1 MKKYLS
7 YILMFLFSFLI
18 IFNVSA
24 EELSNITSRNVLF
37 INADKDEVIYEKA
50 SNDKVLIASLTK
62 IMTALVGIENIDN
75 IDEKIVITNDMIKDI
90 EIDYTKVGFKVGDTV
105 TYKDVLYG
113 ILLKSGADATNI
125 IAISTSST
133 IDNFVEKMNQ
143 KAKELKMRDTHFTNT
158 IGKDNENHYS
168 TAKDLLI
175 LLKYAYKNDTFRE
188 IFTTENYITTDSK
201 YNISG
206 PLKYLHND
214 DFKMDY
220 VKGAKT
226 GYTKAAGHCL
236 ASVAKNKKDE
246 FLLVTIGN
254 DSQDKTA
261 YFIDSKNIYD
271 YYFNNYDYKKIL
283 NKKDTIVKL
292 KTQYDEKIVI
302 KSKESVTKYIDKSLS
317 KDDLTYEFDG
327 KKVLKKGIK
336 KNDKIGTFYIK
347 DKDKILYEKI
357 IRSPKTVRMT
367 FNYFINHNKI
377 ELILLF
383 ILTILLIVSMNKLIK
398 NRKNKYR

>member
-7 YILMFLFSFLI
+7 YILIFLFSFLI

-24 EELSNITSRNVLF
+24 EELPNIESKNVLF
-37 INADKDEVIYEKA
+37 INVDKNEVIYEKA
-50 SNDKVLIASLTK
+50 PSDKVLIASLTK
-62 IMTALVGIENIDN
+62 VMTALVGIENIEN

-90 EIDYTKVGFKVGDTV
+90 EVDYTKVGFKVGDTV

-168 TAKDLLI
+168 TAKDLSI

-188 IFTTENYITTDSK
+188 IFTTENYITSDSK

-214 DFKMDY
+214 DLKMDY

-236 ASVAKNKKDE
+236 MSVAENKGDE
-246 FLLVTIGN
+246 FLLVTMGN
-254 DSQDKTA
+254 DLQNSSA
-261 YFIDSKNIYD
+261 YFSDSKNIYD

-283 NKKDTIVKL
+283 KKKDTIVKL

-302 KSKESVTKYIDKSLS
+302 KSKENITKYINKSLT
-317 KDDLTYEFDG
+317 KKDLTYEFDG

-367 FNYFINHNKI
+367 FNYFINHNKV
-377 ELILLF
+377 ELIILF
-383 ILTILLIVSMNKLIK
+383 ILTILLIVSVHKLIK
-398 NRKNKYR
+398 NRKNKHR

>member
-7 YILMFLFSFLI
+7 YILIFLFSFLI

-24 EELSNITSRNVLF
+24 EELPNIESKNVLF
-37 INADKDEVIYEKA
+37 INADRNEVIYEKA
-50 SNDKVLIASLTK
+50 PSDKVLIASLTK
-62 IMTALVGIENIDN
+62 VMTALVGIENIGN

-90 EIDYTKVGFKVGDTV
+90 EIDYTKVGFKVGDTI

-168 TAKDLLI
+168 TAKDLSI

-188 IFTTENYITTDSK
+188 IFTTENYITSDSK

-214 DFKMDY
+214 DLKMDY

-236 ASVAKNKKDE
+236 VSVAKNNNDE

-254 DSQDKTA
+254 DSQNATA
-261 YFIDSKNIYD
+261 YFTDAKNIYD

-283 NKKDTIVKL
+283 KKKDTIVKL

-302 KSKESVTKYIDKSLS
+302 KSKENITKYINKSLT
-317 KDDLTYEFDG
+317 KKDLTYEFDG

-367 FNYFINHNKI
+367 FNYFINHNKV
-377 ELILLF
+377 ELVVLF
-383 ILTILLIVSMNKLIK
+383 ILTILLIVSVHKLIK
-398 NRKNKYR
+398 NRKNKHR

>member
-7 YILMFLFSFLI
+7 YILIFFFSFLI

-24 EELSNITSRNVLF
+24 EELNIGSKNVLF
-37 INADKDEVIYEKA
+37 INADRNEVIYEKA
-50 SNDKVLIASLTK
+50 PSDKVLIASLTK
-62 IMTALVGIENIDN
+62 VMTALVGIENIEN

-90 EIDYTKVGFKVGDTV
+90 EIDYTKVGFKVGDTI

-143 KAKELKMRDTHFTNT
+143 KAKELKMNDTHFTNT

-168 TAKDLLI
+168 TAKDLSI

-214 DFKMDY
+214 DLKMDY

-236 ASVAKNKKDE
+236 VSVAKNKGDE

-254 DSQDKTA
+254 DLQNSSA
-261 YFIDSKNIYD
+261 YFSDSKNIYD

-283 NKKDTIVKL
+283 KKKDIIVKL

-302 KSKESVTKYIDKSLS
+302 KSKENVTKYINKSLT
-317 KDDLTYEFDG
+317 KKDLTYEFDG

-367 FNYFINHNKI
+367 FNYFINHNKV
-377 ELILLF
+377 ELVVLF
-383 ILTILLIVSMNKLIK
+383 ILTILLIVSVHKLIK
-398 NRKNKYR
+398 NRKNKHR